1 MIFVSLGTQDKP
13 FNRIIDY
20 VISLKENL
28 KELQSEKIIIQLG
41 QTTLLKSDNERIKN
55 LENIIIYDMLKPEK
69 MKNIIKDS
77 DIIITHAGVG
87 TIMECL
93 EMGKEIIVV
102 PRKVENLEHVNN
114 HQEEI
119 AFEMEKKGFLTK
131 VDTYEELENK
141 ISMLLKDKDT
151 NEDNK
156 NMNKK
161 KYISNNEKF
170 NDNLIK
176 YLESI

>member
-28 KELQSEKIIIQLG
+28 KELQGEKIIIQLG
-41 QTTLLKSDNERIKN
+41 QTKLLKSDNERIKN
-55 LENIIIYDMLKPEK
+55 LENIIIYDMLQPEK
-69 MKNIIKDS
+69 MKDIIKDS

-93 EMGKEIIVV
+93 EMDKEIIVV

-141 ISMLLKDKDT
+141 IIMLLKDKDT

-161 KYISNNEKF
+161 KYISNNKKF

>member
-28 KELQSEKIIIQLG
+28 KELKSEKIIIQLG
-41 QTTLLKSDNERIKN
+41 QTKLLKSDNKRIKN
-55 LENIIIYDMLKPEK
+55 LENVIIYDMLKPEK
-69 MKNIIKDS
+69 MKDIIKDS

-102 PRKVENLEHVNN
+102 PRKAENLEHVNN

-141 ISMLLKDKDT
+141 IIMLLKDKDT

-161 KYISNNEKF
+161 KYISNNKKF

>member
-28 KELQSEKIIIQLG
+28 KELQGEKIIIQLG
-41 QTTLLKSDNERIKN
+41 QTKLLKSENERIEK

-69 MKNIIKDS
+69 MKDIIKDS

-93 EMGKEIIVV
+93 EMYKQIIVV

-119 AFEMEKKGFLTK
+119 AFEMEQKGFLTK

-141 ISMLLKDKDT
+141 IIMLLKDKDT

-156 NMNKK
+156 NKK

>member
-28 KELQSEKIIIQLG
+28 KELQGEKIIIQLG
-41 QTTLLKSDNERIKN
+41 QTKLLKSDNERIKN
-55 LENIIIYDMLKPEK
+55 LENITIYDMLKPEK
-69 MKNIIKDS
+69 MKDIIKDS

>member
-28 KELQSEKIIIQLG
+28 KELQGEKIIIQLG
-41 QTTLLKSDNERIKN
+41 QTKLIKSDNERIKN
-55 LENIIIYDMLKPEK
+55 LENITIYDMFKPEK
-69 MKNIIKDS
+69 MKDIIKDS

-141 ISMLLKDKDT
+141 IIMLLKDKDT

>member
-28 KELQSEKIIIQLG
+28 KELQGEKIIIQLG
-41 QTTLLKSDNERIKN
+41 QTKLLKSDNERIKN
-55 LENIIIYDMLKPEK
+55 LENITIYDMLKPEK
-69 MKNIIKDS
+69 MKDIIKDS

-141 ISMLLKDKDT
+141 IIMLLKDKYT

>member
-28 KELQSEKIIIQLG
+28 KELKSEKIIIQLG
-41 QTTLLKSDNERIKN
+41 QTKLLKSDNERIKN

-69 MKNIIKDS
+69 MKDIIKDS

-93 EMGKEIIVV
+93 EMDKEIIVV

-141 ISMLLKDKDT
+141 ISMLLKDKYT

-156 NMNKK
+156 NLNKK

>member
-28 KELQSEKIIIQLG
+28 KEIKSEKIIIQLG
-41 QTTLLKSDNERIKN
+41 QTKLLKSDIERIKS

-69 MKNIIKDS
+69 MKDIIKDS

-102 PRKVENLEHVNN
+102 PRKVENSEHVNN

-119 AFEMEKKGFLTK
+119 AYEMEKQGFLTK
-131 VDTYEELENK
+131 VDIYEELENK
-141 ISMLLKDKDT
+141 IMMLVKDKDT
-151 NEDNK
+151 NDDK
-156 NMNKK
+156 SMNKK

>member
-41 QTTLLKSDNERIKN
+41 QTKLIKSENERIEK

-69 MKNIIKDS
+69 MKDIIKDS

-119 AFEMEKKGFLTK
+119 AFEMKKKGFLTK

-141 ISMLLKDKDT
+141 IIMLLKDKYT

-156 NMNKK
+156 NKK

>member
-28 KELQSEKIIIQLG
+28 KELQGEKIIIQLG
-41 QTTLLKSDNERIKN
+41 QTKLLKSENERIEK

-69 MKNIIKDS
+69 MKDIIKDS

-93 EMGKEIIVV
+93 EMYKEIIVV

-141 ISMLLKDKDT
+141 IIMLLKDKDT

-156 NMNKK
+156 NKK

>member
-41 QTTLLKSDNERIKN
+41 QTKLIKSDNERIKN
-55 LENIIIYDMLKPEK
+55 LENITIYDMLKPEK
-69 MKNIIKDS
+69 MKDIIKDS

-141 ISMLLKDKDT
+141 IIMLLKDKYT

>member
-28 KELQSEKIIIQLG
+28 KELQGEKIIIQLG
-41 QTTLLKSDNERIKN
+41 QTKLLKSDNKRIKN
-55 LENIIIYDMLKPEK
+55 LENIIIYDMLKPKK
-69 MKNIIKDS
+69 MKDIIKDS

-141 ISMLLKDKDT
+141 IIMLLKDKDT

>member
-28 KELQSEKIIIQLG
+28 KELQGEKIIIQLG
-41 QTTLLKSDNERIKN
+41 QTKLLKSDNERIKN
-55 LENIIIYDMLKPEK
+55 SENIIIYDMLKPEK
-69 MKNIIKDS
+69 MKDVIKDS

-141 ISMLLKDKDT
+141 INMLLKDKDT

>member
-41 QTTLLKSDNERIKN
+41 QTKLLKSDNERIKN
-55 LENIIIYDMLKPEK
+55 LENITIYDMLKPEK
-69 MKNIIKDS
+69 MKDIIKDS

-93 EMGKEIIVV
+93 EMDKEIIVV

-131 VDTYEELENK
+131 VDKYEELENK
-141 ISMLLKDKDT
+141 IIMLLKDKYT

>member
-41 QTTLLKSDNERIKN
+41 QTKLIKSENERIEK

-69 MKNIIKDS
+69 MKDIIKDS

-141 ISMLLKDKDT
+141 IIMLLKDKYT

-156 NMNKK
+156 NKK

>member
-28 KELQSEKIIIQLG
+28 KEIKSEKIIIQLG
-41 QTTLLKSDNERIKN
+41 QTKLLKSDIERIKS

-69 MKNIIKDS
+69 MKDIIKDA

-93 EMGKEIIVV
+93 ERNKEIIVV

-141 ISMLLKDKDT
+141 IMMLVKDKDT

>member
-20 VISLKENL
+20 VVSLKENL
-28 KELQSEKIIIQLG
+28 KEIKSEKIIIQLG
-41 QTTLLKSDNERIKN
+41 QTKLLKSENERIDK

-69 MKNIIKDS
+69 MKDIIKNS

-93 EMGKEIIVV
+93 ERNKEIIVV

-119 AFEMEKKGFLTK
+119 AYEMEKQGFLTK

-141 ISMLLKDKDT
+141 IIMLLKDKDT
-151 NEDNK
+151 NDDK
-156 NMNKK
+156 SMNNK

>member
-41 QTTLLKSDNERIKN
+41 QTKLIKSDNERIKN
-55 LENIIIYDMLKPEK
+55 LENITIYDMLKPEK
-69 MKNIIKDS
+69 MKDIIKDS

-119 AFEMEKKGFLTK
+119 AFEMEKNGLLYK
-131 VDTYEELENK
+131 VDTYEEFENK
-141 ISMLLKDKDT
+141 IIMLLKDKDT

>member
-41 QTTLLKSDNERIKN
+41 QTKLLKSDNERIKN
-55 LENIIIYDMLKPEK
+55 LENITIYDMLKPEK
-69 MKNIIKDS
+69 MKDIIKDS

-93 EMGKEIIVV
+93 EMDKEIIVV

-141 ISMLLKDKDT
+141 IIMLLKDKYT

-156 NMNKK
+156 NKK

>member
-20 VISLKENL
+20 IISLKENL
-28 KELQSEKIIIQLG
+28 KEIKSEKIIIQLG
-41 QTTLLKSDNERIKN
+41 QTKLLKSENERIEK

-69 MKNIIKDS
+69 MKDIIKDS

-141 ISMLLKDKDT
+141 IIMLLKDKDT

-156 NMNKK
+156 NKK

>member
-28 KELQSEKIIIQLG
+28 KELQSERIIIQLG
-41 QTTLLKSDNERIKN
+41 QTKLLKSDNERIKN

-93 EMGKEIIVV
+93 EMDKEIIVV

-141 ISMLLKDKDT
+141 IIMLLKDKYT

-156 NMNKK
+156 NKK